1 MESNEECIE
10 IDVQLDKRT
19 LNRFLLRNNF
29 LRAGGV
35 IGLLISISAMVGLIV
50 FWNYFGTA
58 QRVILIFLS
67 LMFTVIQPVTL
78 LMKGWEQLKKG
89 AFREPFHYTF
99 TPEGIEVVN
108 IAGTA
113 NVEWKQIRR
122 AVITKEAIYIYMNAV
137 SALIISREECDGRFT
152 EIVKMVREYTI

>member
-10 IDVQLDKRT
+10 IDVQLDKKT
-19 LNRFLLRNNF
+19 LNHFLLRNNF

-35 IGLLISISAMVGLIV
+35 IGLLISAAAIVGLV
-50 FWNYFGTA
+50 AFWNYFGAA
-58 QRVILIFLS
+58 QRMILLFLA

-99 TPEGIEVVN
+99 TPEGVEVVN

-113 NVEWKQIRR
+113 NVEWEQIRR
-122 AVITKEAIYIYMNAV
+122 VVVTKDAMYIYMNAV

-152 EIVKMVREYTI
+152 EITKMVREYTK

>member
-10 IDVQLDKRT
+10 IDIQLDKRT

-152 EIVKMVREYTI
+152 EIAKMVREYTT